1 MKHSIFSKEIPLAI
15 LWAFLDTVC
24 KYLDTYFMI
33 DKTTFIKM
41 RYDSKQVA
49 FIESLKPY
57 YYKSK
62 HSYLETTHYN
72 GFVTILRQICNLHN
86 HPYTTVKKF
95 DHCDYTICYF
105 IERPTK
111 ERPNDNRDF
120 LI

>member
-24 KYLDTYFMI
+24 QFHETYYFI
-33 DKTTFIKM
+33 DKTTFNKM
-41 RYDSKQVA
+41 KYDSSKHRD
-49 FIESLKPY
+49 FMDSLKQY

-72 GFVTILRQICNLHN
+72 GFVTILRQICNLHH
-86 HPYTTVKKF
+86 HPYTTVKKY
-95 DHCDYTICYF
+95 DHGDYTICYF
-105 IERPTK
+105 IERPILSSK
-111 ERPNDNRDF
+111 NNRDF